1 MPYMLISY
9 GIVILAIVPFFRM
22 YEKRKPKAREVVL
35 IAMYTAIVC
44 AAQIAFHVT
53 VPLQAGT
60 ALVIIAGISM
70 GPEVGFLI
78 GALSRLVMNFYLGQ
92 GPWTPWQMF
101 CYGLLG
107 FMAGMAFNKA
117 KAENKFETK
126 EKEVMGIEKE
136 KERDFSVIMGP
147 VLFILFGV
155 VLAYI
160 TFLIWPGKDET
171 FWGWRVYAGGLAGLI
186 AGVIAQR
193 KRLPIDSVTLTLFT
207 FFVTV
212 IIYGGIMNIAAVVT
226 ASGVPGT
233 EFNLDT
239 LRIWYVS
246 GLPYDLYHALTASLV
261 MFVVGQSMITKLE
274 RVKIKYGI
282 YNRR

>member
-1 MPYMLISY
+1 MSYMIISC
-9 GIVILAIVPFFRM
+9 VILIAAIVPFFRM
-22 YEKRKPKAREVVL
+22 YEKRQPKAREVVL
-35 IAMYTAIVC
+35 IAMYTAITC

-53 VPLQAGT
+53 VPIQAGT

-78 GALSRLVMNFYLGQ
+78 GALARLVMNFYLGQ

-101 CYGLLG
+101 SYGLLG

-117 KAENKFETK
+117 VAENKFETK
-126 EKEVMGIEKE
+126 EKEVMGIEMK
-136 KERDFSVIMGP
+136 KERDFKVILGP
-147 VLFILFGV
+147 VLFIIFGV
-155 VLAYI
+155 VIAYI
-160 TFLIWPGKDET
+160 TYMLFPWKDET
-171 FWGWRVYAGGLAGLI
+171 FWGWRVYAGGLLGLI
-186 AGVIAQR
+186 TGVIFQI
-193 KRLPIDSVTLTLFT
+193 KRLPIDSLTLTLFT

-226 ASGVPGT
+226 AIGVPGT

-246 GLPYDLYHALTASLV
+246 GLPYDLYHALTAALTI
-261 MFVVGQSMITKLE
+261 FIIGPSMITKLE
-274 RVKIKYGI
+274 RIKIKYGI
-282 YNRR
+282 YRR